1 MFIILIRNKIRT
13 KYSNSF
19 QEWKEAWKQI
29 WVPGWK
35 EIWVP
40 GWKKI
45 WKPVV
50 ISEWF
55 PSPDHHDHHH
65 HEHHDWDRKD
75 TGVTATR
82 TADGKDKVV
91 WKRDDTNAAGK
102 PTMLQPVASAD
113 FQAKSL
119 EAAKSPVAVP
129 AASVAT
135 TSQSFKF
142 PGA

>member
-1 MFIILIRNKIRT
+1 L
-13 KYSNSF
+13 
-19 QEWKEAWKQI
+19 
-29 WVPGWK
+29 
-35 EIWVP
+35 
-40 GWKKI
+40 
-45 WKPVV
+45 V

>member
-1 MFIILIRNKIRT
+1 M
-13 KYSNSF
+13 
-19 QEWKEAWKQI
+19 
-29 WVPGWK
+29 
-35 EIWVP
+35 P

-55 PSPDHHDHHH
+55 PSPDHHHHH
-65 HEHHDWDRKD
+65 HEHGWDWDRKD
-75 TGVTATR
+75 TA
-82 TADGKDKVV
+82 AAAGKDKVV

-102 PTMLQPVASAD
+102 PTLLQPVASAD

-119 EAAKSPVAVP
+119 EAAKSPVAAP
-129 AASVAT
+129 AAA